1 VTKQRRP
8 PRRLPVVAVGDQI
21 VIREGS
27 TFWRSESG
35 QGVIDFTTD
44 PRANRTVPFARKAAA
59 VAAPP
64 ADWTAEEWYDLAC
77 ELEHSSPRQAR
88 DAYES
93 ALELDPGHAGA
104 RVNLGRLLHED
115 GHPLAAANHYRLA
128 LTARPDDA
136 IAAFNLGVALEDLGR
151 TTEAIA
157 AYEQALA
164 ADPGAADAHF
174 NLAGLYEK
182 EGQAAGA
189 IRHLKAYRKLTQGR

>member
-1 VTKQRRP
+1 VTKHRRP
-8 PRRLPVVAVGDQI
+8 PRRRAVVAVRDEI

-35 QGVIDFTTD
+35 QGVIDF
-44 PRANRTVPFARKAAA
+44 ASGAMAGRTLPFIRKTAGPAVPEPERQ
-59 VAAPP
+59 
-64 ADWTAEEWYDLAC
+64 ADDWYDLGC
-77 ELEHSSPRQAR
+77 ELEASSPRQAR
-88 DAYES
+88 DAYNR
-93 ALELDPGHAGA
+93 ALDLDPSHPGA
-104 RVNLGRLLHED
+104 RVNLGRLMHED

-128 LTARPDDA
+128 LAAQPDDA

-151 TTEAIA
+151 TSEAIA
-157 AYEQALA
+157 AYERAIA

-182 EGQAAGA
+182 EGKPAGA

>member
-1 VTKQRRP
+1 MTKQRRP

-136 IAAFNLGVALEDLGR
+136 IAA
-151 TTEAIA
+151 
-157 AYEQALA
+157 
-164 ADPGAADAHF
+164 DPAAADAHF
-174 NLAGLYEK
+174 NLAGLYER
-182 EGQAAGA
+182 EGQTAGA